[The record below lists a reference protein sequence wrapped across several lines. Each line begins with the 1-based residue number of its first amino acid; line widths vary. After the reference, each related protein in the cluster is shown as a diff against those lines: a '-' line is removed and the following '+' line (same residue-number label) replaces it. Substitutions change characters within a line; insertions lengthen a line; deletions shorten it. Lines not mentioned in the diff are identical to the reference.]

1 MYIWCI
7 LPHNSVGTGKRYQLP
22 VECSSNS
29 RTELKWLLILTCMPP
44 INSKK
49 KQEMSHKKV

>member
-29 RTELKWLLILTCMPP
+29 RTELKWLLILACMPL
-44 INSKK
+44 INSKR
-49 KQEMSHKKV
+49 